1 MSDTVAVAEDTAS
14 NKTVSL
20 SSGRWEEINSKQV
33 TRQVNEMA
41 SRSKECHEENQ
52 RGATEGDLEVSS
64 KWGGQGSCLKRC
76 YLIWNLNDKKP
87 TMPTSVV

>member
-1 MSDTVAVAEDTAS
+1 MLLSFMKTHSFIYSFNKFLLNARSMSDTVAVAEDTAS

-41 SRSKECHEENQ
+41 SHSKECHEENQ
-52 RGATEGDLEVSS
+52 TKG
-64 KWGGQGSCLKRC
+64 
-76 YLIWNLNDKKP
+76 
-87 TMPTSVV
+87 